1 MNILKSPSAENYSIA
16 RTNDCISNE
25 IERPLKVI
33 GATAT
38 LILQSMKG
46 KKQFQEVIEQMQGI
60 LSCSQMVLYSVA
72 DLRDVLAIKKRG
84 FSRKDEIY
92 KTQQS
97 FLEVMNVNY
106 LIAKQMNI
114 KLQLNFAHN
123 LPTIVRADKMR
134 V

>member
-1 MNILKSPSAENYSIA
+1 
-16 RTNDCISNE
+16 
-25 IERPLKVI
+25 
-33 GATAT
+33 
-38 LILQSMKG
+38 MKG

>member
-1 MNILKSPSAENYSIA
+1 
-16 RTNDCISNE
+16 
-25 IERPLKVI
+25 
-33 GATAT
+33 
-38 LILQSMKG
+38 
-46 KKQFQEVIEQMQGI
+46 
-60 LSCSQMVLYSVA
+60 MVLYSVA

-114 KLQLNFAHN
+114 KLQLNFTNN
-123 LPTIVRADKMR
+123 LPTIVKADKMR